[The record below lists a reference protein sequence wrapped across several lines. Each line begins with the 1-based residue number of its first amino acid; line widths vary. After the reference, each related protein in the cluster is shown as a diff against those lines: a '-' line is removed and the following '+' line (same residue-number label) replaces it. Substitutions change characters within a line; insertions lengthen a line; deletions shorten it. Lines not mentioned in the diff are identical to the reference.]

1 MLWTMTFWIRRVA
14 MDTRILIRKEA
25 QSVHK
30 FLTYVCYS
38 GESSWSNY
46 DFTHI
51 VVINYY
57 TF

>member
-38 GESSWSNY
+38 SE
-46 DFTHI
+46 I
-51 VVINYY
+51 AVEVI
-57 TF
+57 TILPML